1 MINRKYTN
9 CVEGTNETT
18 KHFAFQSNQE
28 KLNSREKSL
37 SQQTSNKKK
46 HNEKLYG
53 KTPFHKF
60 QLTEADDIKRN
71 IIKNSA
77 AYLIFCYC
85 TFTSN
90 KTLSL

>member
-37 SQQTSNKKK
+37 SQQTSNKK
-46 HNEKLYG
+46 NTM
-53 KTPFHKF
+53 KT
-60 QLTEADDIKRN
+60 IW
-71 IIKNSA
+71 KNAIS
-77 AYLIFCYC
+77 
-85 TFTSN
+85 
-90 KTLSL
+90 